1 MIDARSSVNARLRTS
16 ITTATFVT
24 APCAFAPSS
33 TIVEI
38 SSGGRLSTTNQ
49 PRSSRHLA
57 AVLRPA
63 PDRPVTTATSI
74 PDSDI
79 VPLFVSHERR
89 GDGLGG
95 APAHPRHAADLV
107 DTGRTQAFQR
117 AEMLDQRGLARFA
130 EARHGI
136 QCGRRHAVR
145 PFLPADCDGE
155 GVGHRRLALA

>member
-63 PDRPVTTATSI
+63 PDRPVTTATSTPCAWSSGVSVMSLLSRLFGFVLI
-74 PDSDI
+74 LAPRA
-79 VPLFVSHERR
+79 PLGRQRTVYQRSSVRA
-89 GDGLGG
+89 D
-95 APAHPRHAADLV
+95 PRYTADV
-107 DTGRTQAFQR
+107 V
-117 AEMLDQRGLARFA
+117 
-130 EARHGI
+130 H
-136 QCGRRHAVR
+136 
-145 PFLPADCDGE
+145 
-155 GVGHRRLALA
+155 